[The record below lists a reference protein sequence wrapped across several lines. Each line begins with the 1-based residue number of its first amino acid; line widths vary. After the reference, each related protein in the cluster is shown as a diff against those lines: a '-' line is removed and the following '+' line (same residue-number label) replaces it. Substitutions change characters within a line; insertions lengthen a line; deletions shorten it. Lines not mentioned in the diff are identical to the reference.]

1 MEGWIGQNLYFLPFG
16 TGEICT
22 MHDTLPLVLVLL
34 ATSVL
39 VVAFFRILRLPQML
53 AYLLV
58 GILTGPHF
66 LGWIPD
72 TEETRYLAEFGIVF
86 LMFSI
91 GLEFSL
97 PKLLTMRR
105 IVFGLGLSQV
115 LLMILLTL
123 AIGVALGIDWRIG
136 LAVGGALSMSST
148 AIVSKMMA
156 ERQELHSAHG
166 RKVFGILLF
175 QDLAVVPLLIII
187 PALSHPTQGLPLE
200 LGVALL
206 KAAIVLGILLFLG
219 QRMMRP
225 WFHLVARQKS
235 SELFMLNVLFITLGL
250 AYVTNAAGLSMAL
263 GAFLAGMLISETEYR
278 YQVEDDIKPFRD
290 VLLGLFFITIGML
303 LDLKEVWNE
312 LPWVLLALAALF
324 ATKLALVSGI
334 SYFFDREWGVA
345 LRTGLHL
352 AQAGE
357 FGFVLMS
364 QAKNLHLVSEPTLQ
378 IVLAAMLLSM
388 LAAPFLIERSDQVV
402 RRYSAGEW
410 MNRAL
415 QLHRIA
421 VQTMALD
428 TQIIICGY
436 GRSGQTLARFLEQES
451 IPFIALDHDPQRVR
465 EASAAGENVVYG
477 DASRREVLLAAG
489 LLRVKALVV
498 AYSDAHS
505 ALLIL
510 NHARELRPDLP
521 VIVRTLDDSE
531 IEKLRQA
538 GAAEVVA
545 EIMEGSM
552 MLASHALLLLG
563 VPLNRVLKRIRET
576 REERYSGFRGF
587 FRGVTDQAAE
597 QNDALQLRLRSVMIP
612 SGAAAVG
619 KSLAAIDLARFSVDI
634 TAVRRRNI
642 RGLSPAPETVIET
655 GDVVVLR
662 GTPAGLAAAEIRL
675 LQG

>member
-1 MEGWIGQNLYFLPFG
+1 
-16 TGEICT
+16 
-22 MHDTLPLVLVLL
+22 MHDTLSLIIVLL
-34 ATSVL
+34 ASSVL
-39 VVAFFRILRLPQML
+39 VVAIFRILRLPQML

-58 GILTGPHF
+58 GILAGPHA
-66 LGWIPD
+66 LGLIPD

-97 PKLLTMRR
+97 PKLLTMRST
-105 IVFGLGLSQV
+105 VFGLGSAQV
-115 LLMILLTL
+115 ILAILITL
-123 AIGVALGIDWRIG
+123 AFCLFLGMDWRIG
-136 LAVGGALSMSST
+136 LALGGALSMSST
-148 AIVSKMMA
+148 AIVSKLMA

-187 PALSHPTQGLPLE
+187 PALSHPSGSLTLE
-200 LGVALL
+200 LGKALL
-206 KAAIVLGILLFLG
+206 KAALVLGILLFVG
-219 QRMMRP
+219 QKLMRP

-235 SELFMLNVLFITLGL
+235 SELFMLNMLLITLGL
-250 AYVTNAAGLSMAL
+250 SFLTNTAGLSLAL

-303 LDLKEVWNE
+303 LDLRLVWAE
-312 LPWVLLALAALF
+312 LPWILLVLAALF
-324 ATKLALVSGI
+324 SIKLALVSGL
-334 SYFFDREWGVA
+334 SYLFDRDWGVA

-357 FGFVLMS
+357 FGFVLLA
-364 QAKNLHLVSEPTLQ
+364 QASGLQLVDQSVLQ
-378 IVLAAMLLSM
+378 IVLAAMLISM
-388 LAAPFLIERSDQVV
+388 LAAPFLIDRSDQVV

-410 MNRAL
+410 MHRAL
-415 QLHRIA
+415 QLHTIA
-421 VQTMALD
+421 VQTMAIH

-465 EASAAGENVVYG
+465 EASAAGENVVFG

-489 LLRVKALVV
+489 LLTVKALVV
-498 AYSDAHS
+498 AYSDARS

-510 NHARELRPDLP
+510 SHVRELRPDLP
-521 VIVRTLDDSE
+521 VVVRTVDDSE
-531 IEKLRQA
+531 MDTLREA

-563 VPLNRVLKRIRET
+563 VPLNRVLKRIRDT
-576 REERYSGFRGF
+576 REERYSGFRGY
-587 FRGVTDQAAE
+587 FRGITDQE
-597 QNDALQLRLRSVMIP
+597 QSEALQLRLRSIMIP
-612 SGAAAVG
+612 EGAAAIG
-619 KSLAAIDLARFSVDI
+619 KSLAEMDLGRFSVDI

-642 RGLSPAPETVIET
+642 RGLSPSPETVLQE

-662 GTPAGLAAAEIRL
+662 GNPTGLAAAEIRL

>member
-1 MEGWIGQNLYFLPFG
+1 
-16 TGEICT
+16 
-22 MHDTLPLVLVLL
+22 MHNTLPLVLTLL
-34 ATSVL
+34 ASSVL
-39 VVAFFRILRLPQML
+39 VVALFRMWQLPQML

-58 GILTGPHF
+58 GILTGPHA
-66 LGWIPD
+66 LGLIPD
-72 TEETRYLAEFGIVF
+72 TMGTRQLAEFGIVF

-105 IVFGLGLSQV
+105 IVFGLGLAQV
-115 LLMILLTL
+115 LLAILITL
-123 AIGVALGIDWRIG
+123 VASLLLGLDWRIG
-136 LAVGGALSMSST
+136 LALGGALSMSST
-148 AIVSKMMA
+148 AIVSKLMA
-156 ERQELHSAHG
+156 ERNELHSSHG

-187 PALSHPTQGLPLE
+187 PALSHPARGLPIE
-200 LGVALL
+200 LGLALL
-206 KAAIVLGILLFLG
+206 KAALVLAVLLLLG

-225 WFHLVARQKS
+225 WFHLVAKQKS
-235 SELFMLNVLFITLGL
+235 SELFMLNVLLITLGL
-250 AYVTNAAGLSMAL
+250 SYVTNAAGLSLAL

-303 LDLKEVWNE
+303 LNLKLVWNE
-312 LPWVLLALAALF
+312 LPWILLVLVALMAV
-324 ATKLALVSGI
+324 KLALVSGL
-334 SYFFDREWGVA
+334 SYLFDRDWGVA
-345 LRTGLHL
+345 LRTGIHL

-357 FGFVLMS
+357 FGFVLIA
-364 QAKNLHLVSEPTLQ
+364 QASGLKLVNESTLQ
-378 IVLAAMLLSM
+378 IFLAAMLISM
-388 LAAPFLIERSDQVV
+388 LIAPFLIERSNQVA
-402 RRYSAGEW
+402 RRYSGGEW

-421 VQTMALD
+421 VQTMATD
-428 TQIIICGY
+428 AQIIICGY

-451 IPFIALDHDPQRVR
+451 IPFIALDHDPQRIR

-489 LLRVKALVV
+489 LLRVKALVI
-498 AYSDAHS
+498 AYADVRS
-505 ALLIL
+505 ALAIL
-510 NHARELRPDLP
+510 DHARELRPDLP
-521 VIVRTLDDSE
+521 VVVRTLDDSE
-531 IEKLRQA
+531 MDQLRRA

-576 REERYSGFRGF
+576 REERYSGFRGY
-587 FRGVTDQAAE
+587 FRGTTDQSSE

-612 SGAAAVG
+612 EGAACIG
-619 KSLAAIDLARFSVDI
+619 KSLAEIDLPRFSVDV

-642 RGLSPAPETVIET
+642 RGLSPSPETVLEV

-662 GTPAGLAAAEIRL
+662 GAPAGLAAAEIRL

>member
-1 MEGWIGQNLYFLPFG
+1 
-16 TGEICT
+16 
-22 MHDTLPLVLVLL
+22 MHDTLQLVLVLL
-34 ATSVL
+34 ASSVL
-39 VVAFFRILRLPQML
+39 VVALFRILRLPQML

-58 GILTGPHF
+58 GILAGPHF

-72 TEETRYLAEFGIVF
+72 TEETRYLAEFGVVF

-97 PKLLTMRR
+97 PKLLTMRG

-115 LLMILLTL
+115 MLAILLTL
-123 AIGVALGIDWRIG
+123 VIGMLLGVDWRIG

-148 AIVSKMMA
+148 AIVSKMMS

-166 RKVFGILLF
+166 RKIFGILLF

-187 PALSHPTQGLPLE
+187 PALSHHSANLPME
-200 LGVALL
+200 LGAALI
-206 KAAIVLGILLFLG
+206 KAAIVLAILLFLG

-235 SELFMLNVLFITLGL
+235 SELFMLNVLLITLGL
-250 AYVTNAAGLSMAL
+250 AYVTDAAGLSMAL

-303 LDLKEVWNE
+303 LDLNQVWHE
-312 LPWVLLALAALF
+312 LPWVLLALAAFFTL
-324 ATKLALVSGI
+324 KLALVSGI
-334 SYFFDREWGVA
+334 SYLFDRDWGTA

-364 QAKNLHLVSEPTLQ
+364 QAKNLHLVSEPALQ
-378 IVLAAMLLSM
+378 IVLAAMLISM
-388 LAAPFLIERSDQVV
+388 LAAPFLIERSDHVV

-415 QLHRIA
+415 QVHRIA
-421 VQTMALD
+421 VQTMATD
-428 TQIIICGY
+428 VQIIICGY

-465 EASAAGENVVYG
+465 EAASAGENVVFG
-477 DASRREVLLAAG
+477 DASHREVLIAAG

-498 AYSDAHS
+498 AYSDVHS
-505 ALLIL
+505 ALVIL

-531 IEKLRQA
+531 MDKLRQA

-552 MLASHALLLLG
+552 MLASHALLQLG

-576 REERYSGFRGF
+576 REARYSGFRGY
-587 FRGVTDQAAE
+587 FRGVTDQPDE
-597 QNDALQLRLRSVMIP
+597 QSDAQQLRLRSIMIP
-612 SGAAAVG
+612 QGAACVG
-619 KSLAAIDLARFSVDI
+619 KSLAKLDLARFSVDI

-642 RGLSPAPETVIET
+642 RGLAPSPDTVLET

-662 GTPAGLAAAEIRL
+662 GTPLNLAAAEIRL

>member
-1 MEGWIGQNLYFLPFG
+1 
-16 TGEICT
+16 
-22 MHDTLPLVLVLL
+22 MHDTLLLVLVLL
-34 ATSVL
+34 ASAVL
-39 VVAFFRILRLPQML
+39 GVALFRILRLPQMP

-58 GILTGPHF
+58 GILTGPHA

-72 TEETRYLAEFGIVF
+72 TEETRYLAEFGVVF

-105 IVFGLGLSQV
+105 IVFGLGFSQV
-115 LLMILLTL
+115 MLATLLTL
-123 AIGVALGIDWRIG
+123 VIGLLFGIDWRIG
-136 LAVGGALSMSST
+136 LAVGGALAMSST

-166 RKVFGILLF
+166 RKIFGILLF

-187 PALSHPTQGLPLE
+187 PSLSHHTNNIPLE

-206 KAAIVLGILLFLG
+206 KAAMVLAVLLFLG

-225 WFHLVARQKS
+225 WFHLVAQQKS

-250 AYVTNAAGLSMAL
+250 AYVTNATGLSMAL

-303 LDLKEVWNE
+303 LDLREVWNE

-324 ATKLALVSGI
+324 AIKLALVSGI
-334 SYFFDREWGVA
+334 SYLFDRDWGVA

-364 QAKNLHLVSEPTLQ
+364 QARHLHLISEPALQ
-378 IVLAAMLLSM
+378 IFLAAMLISM
-388 LAAPFLIERSDQVV
+388 LAAPFLIERSDEVV

-410 MNRAL
+410 MSRAL
-415 QLHRIA
+415 QLHNIA
-421 VQTMALD
+421 VQTMSLD

-451 IPFIALDHDPQRVR
+451 IPYIALDHDPQRVR

-477 DASRREVLLAAG
+477 DASRKEVLLAAG
-489 LLRVKALVV
+489 ILRVKALVV
-498 AYSDAHS
+498 AYSDVRS
-505 ALLIL
+505 ALIIL
-510 NHARELRPDLP
+510 HHARELRPDLP

-531 IEKLRQA
+531 MEKLRQA

-552 MLASHALLLLG
+552 MLASHALLQLG

-576 REERYSGFRGF
+576 REERYSGFRGY
-587 FRGVTDQAAE
+587 FRGITDAE
-597 QNDALQLRLRSVMIP
+597 QSEALQLRLRSVMIP
-612 SGAAAVG
+612 QGAAAVG
-619 KSLAAIDLARFSVDI
+619 QSLAELDLAHFSVDI

-642 RGLSPAPETVIET
+642 RGLAPSPETVLQS

-662 GTPAGLAAAEIRL
+662 GTPSGLAAAEIRL

>member
-1 MEGWIGQNLYFLPFG
+1 
-16 TGEICT
+16 
-22 MHDTLPLVLVLL
+22 MHDILPLVIVLL
-34 ATSVL
+34 ASSVL
-39 VVAFFRILRLPQML
+39 VVALFRIAHLPQML

-58 GILTGPHF
+58 GILAGPHA
-66 LGWIPD
+66 LGLIPD
-72 TEETRYLAEFGIVF
+72 TAETRYLAEFGIVF

-105 IVFGLGLSQV
+105 IVFGLGFTQV
-115 LLMILLTL
+115 ML
-123 AIGVALGIDWRIG
+123 AIVATLLAALALGIDWRIG
-136 LAVGGALSMSST
+136 LALGGALSMSST
-148 AIVSKMMA
+148 AIVSKLMS

-166 RKVFGILLF
+166 RKIFGILLF
-175 QDLAVVPLLIII
+175 QDLAVVPLLLII
-187 PALSHPTQGLPLE
+187 PALSHPAQNLPME
-200 LGVALL
+200 LGIALL
-206 KAAIVLGILLFLG
+206 KGALVLAVLLFLG
-219 QRMMRP
+219 QKMMRP

-250 AYVTNAAGLSMAL
+250 AYVTNAAGLSLAL

-278 YQVEDDIKPFRD
+278 YQVENDIKPFRD

-303 LDLKEVWNE
+303 LNLKMVWSE
-312 LPWVLLALAALF
+312 LPWVLLVLAALF
-324 ATKLALVSGI
+324 ILKLALVSGL
-334 SYFFDREWGVA
+334 SYFFDRDWSVA

-357 FGFVLMS
+357 FGFVLLA
-364 QAKNLHLVSEPTLQ
+364 QASNLHLVNESTLQ
-378 IVLAAMLLSM
+378 IVLAAMLISM
-388 LAAPFLIERSDQVV
+388 LAAPFLIDRSDQVV

-410 MNRAL
+410 MHRAL
-415 QLHRIA
+415 QLHTIA
-421 VQTMALD
+421 VQTMATD
-428 TQIIICGY
+428 AQIIICGY

-465 EASAAGENVVYG
+465 EAAAAGENVVYG

-505 ALLIL
+505 ALVIL

-531 IEKLRQA
+531 MDQLRQA

-563 VPLNRVLKRIRET
+563 VPLNRVLKRIRDT
-576 REERYSGFRGF
+576 REERYSGFRGY
-587 FRGVTDQAAE
+587 FRGTTDQASE
-597 QNDALQLRLRSVMIP
+597 QSEALQLRLRSVMIP
-612 SGAAAVG
+612 EGAACVG
-619 KSLAAIDLARFSVDI
+619 KSLAEIDLGRFSVDI

-642 RGLSPAPETVIET
+642 RGLAPSPETVLEA

-662 GTPAGLAAAEIRL
+662 GTPAGLAAAEIGL

>member
-1 MEGWIGQNLYFLPFG
+1 
-16 TGEICT
+16 
-22 MHDTLPLVLVLL
+22 
-34 ATSVL
+34 
-39 VVAFFRILRLPQML
+39 
-53 AYLLV
+53 
-58 GILTGPHF
+58 
-66 LGWIPD
+66 
-72 TEETRYLAEFGIVF
+72 
-86 LMFSI
+86 
-91 GLEFSL
+91 
-97 PKLLTMRR
+97 
-105 IVFGLGLSQV
+105 
-115 LLMILLTL
+115 TL
-123 AIGVALGIDWRIG
+123 AICMLLDMDWRIG
-136 LAVGGALSMSST
+136 LALGGALSMSST
-148 AIVSKMMA
+148 AIVSKLMS

-187 PALSHPTQGLPLE
+187 PSLSHSGRNLPLE
-200 LGVALL
+200 LGAALL
-206 KAAIVLGILLFLG
+206 KGTAVLGILLLLG
-219 QRMMRP
+219 QKLMRP
-225 WFHLVARQKS
+225 WFHLVAKQKS
-235 SELFMLNVLFITLGL
+235 SELFMLNVLLITLGL
-250 AYVTNAAGLSMAL
+250 SFLTNAAGLSLAL

-303 LDLKEVWNE
+303 LDLGLVWE
-312 LPWVLLALAALF
+312 KLPWILLVLAALF
-324 ATKLALVSGI
+324 SIKLALVSGL
-334 SYFFDREWGVA
+334 SYLFDRDWGVA

-357 FGFVLMS
+357 FGFVLIS
-364 QAKNLHLVSEPTLQ
+364 QAANLHLVSESTLQ
-378 IVLAAMLLSM
+378 IVLAAMLISM
-388 LAAPFLIERSDQVV
+388 LAAPFLIDSSDQVV

-415 QLHRIA
+415 QLHTIA
-421 VQTMALD
+421 VQTMALE

-465 EASAAGENVVYG
+465 EASSAGENVVYG

-498 AYSDAHS
+498 AYSDARS

-510 NHARELRPDLP
+510 NHVRELRPDLP
-521 VIVRTLDDSE
+521 VVVRTVDDSE
-531 IEKLRQA
+531 MDQLREA

-576 REERYSGFRGF
+576 REERYSGFRGY
-587 FRGVTDQAAE
+587 FRGITDQE
-597 QNDALQLRLRSVMIP
+597 QSEALQLRLRSIMIP
-612 SGAAAVG
+612 EGAAAIG
-619 KSLAAIDLARFSVDI
+619 KSLAEIDLGRFSVDI

-642 RGLSPAPETVIET
+642 RGLSPSPETVIQE

-662 GTPAGLAAAEIRL
+662 GNPTGLAAAEIRL

>member
-1 MEGWIGQNLYFLPFG
+1 
-16 TGEICT
+16 
-22 MHDTLPLVLVLL
+22 MHDTLSLVLVLL
-34 ATSVL
+34 ASSVL
-39 VVAFFRILRLPQML
+39 VVALFRIMRLPQML

-58 GILTGPHF
+58 GILAGPHA
-66 LGWIPD
+66 LGLIPD
-72 TEETRYLAEFGIVF
+72 TVETRYLAEFGIVF

-97 PKLLTMRR
+97 PKLSTMRR
-105 IVFGLGLSQV
+105 IVFGLGATQV
-115 LLMILLTL
+115 WLGILITLLICLL
-123 AIGVALGIDWRIG
+123 LGIDWRIG
-136 LAVGGALSMSST
+136 VALGGALSMSST
-148 AIVSKMMA
+148 AIVSKLMS

-175 QDLAVVPLLIII
+175 QDLAVVPLLIVV
-187 PALSHPTQGLPLE
+187 PALSHPAGHLTLE
-200 LGVALL
+200 LGIALL
-206 KAAIVLGILLFLG
+206 KGAIVLALLLFLG

-235 SELFMLNVLFITLGL
+235 SELFMLNVLLITLGL
-250 AYVTNAAGLSMAL
+250 SFLTNAAGLSLAL

-278 YQVEDDIKPFRD
+278 YQVDDDIQPFRD
-290 VLLGLFFITIGML
+290 MLLGLFFITIGML
-303 LDLKEVWNE
+303 LDLKEVWHH
-312 LPWVLLALAALF
+312 LAWILLVLAAILVLKF
-324 ATKLALVSGI
+324 ALVTGL
-334 SYFFDREWGVA
+334 SYLFDRDWGVA
-345 LRTGLHL
+345 MRTGLHL

-357 FGFVLMS
+357 FGFVLLS
-364 QAKNLHLVSEPTLQ
+364 QASHLHLVNESILQ
-378 IVLAAMLLSM
+378 IVLAAMLISM
-388 LAAPFLIERSDQVV
+388 LTAPFLIDRSDEVA

-415 QLHRIA
+415 QVHKIA
-421 VQTMALD
+421 VQTMALE

-436 GRSGQTLARFLEQES
+436 GRSGQTLARFLERES

-465 EASAAGENVVYG
+465 EAAAAGENVVYG

-498 AYSDAHS
+498 AYSDARS
-505 ALLIL
+505 SLVIL
-510 NHARELRPDLP
+510 NHVRELRPDLP
-521 VIVRTLDDSE
+521 VVVRTVDDSE
-531 IEKLRQA
+531 IDKLREA

-576 REERYSGFRGF
+576 REERYSGFRGY
-587 FRGVTDQAAE
+587 FRGITDHE
-597 QNDALQLRLRSVMIP
+597 QSEALQLRLRSIMIP
-612 SGAAAVG
+612 QGASAIG
-619 KSLAAIDLARFSVDI
+619 KSLQELDLGRFSVDV

-642 RGLSPAPETVIET
+642 RGLSPSLDTVIQE

-662 GTPAGLAAAEIRL
+662 GNPAGLAAAEIRL

>member
-1 MEGWIGQNLYFLPFG
+1 
-16 TGEICT
+16 
-22 MHDTLPLVLVLL
+22 MHDTLPLIIVLL
-34 ATSVL
+34 ASSVL
-39 VVAFFRILRLPQML
+39 VVALFRIAHLPQML

-58 GILTGPHF
+58 GILAGPHA
-66 LGWIPD
+66 LGLIPD
-72 TEETRYLAEFGIVF
+72 TAETRYLAEFGIVF

-97 PKLLTMRR
+97 PKLSTMRR
-105 IVFGLGLSQV
+105 IVFGLGFGQV
-115 LLMILLTL
+115 VL
-123 AIGVALGIDWRIG
+123 AIVATLLVALTLGIDWRVG
-136 LAVGGALSMSST
+136 LALGGALSMSST
-148 AIVSKMMA
+148 AIVSKLMA

-166 RKVFGILLF
+166 RKIFGILLF
-175 QDLAVVPLLIII
+175 QDLAVVPLLLII
-187 PALSHPTQGLPLE
+187 PALSHPAQNLPLE
-200 LGVALL
+200 LGMALL
-206 KAAIVLGILLFLG
+206 KGALVLAALLFLG

-250 AYVTNAAGLSMAL
+250 AYVTNAAGLSLAL

-278 YQVEDDIKPFRD
+278 YQVENDIKPFRD

-303 LDLKEVWNE
+303 LNLKVVWSE
-312 LPWVLLALAALF
+312 LPWVLLMLAALF
-324 ATKLALVSGI
+324 ILKLALVSGL
-334 SYFFDREWGVA
+334 SYFFDRDWSVA

-357 FGFVLMS
+357 FGFVLLA
-364 QAKNLHLVSEPTLQ
+364 QAGNLHLVNESTLQ
-378 IVLAAMLLSM
+378 IVLAAMLISM
-388 LAAPFLIERSDQVV
+388 LAAPFLIDRSDQVV

-410 MNRAL
+410 MHRAL
-415 QLHRIA
+415 QLHTIA

-465 EASAAGENVVYG
+465 EAAAAGENVVYG

-505 ALLIL
+505 ALVIL

-531 IEKLRQA
+531 MDQLKRA

-563 VPLNRVLKRIRET
+563 VPLNRVLKRIRDT
-576 REERYSGFRGF
+576 REERYSGFRGY
-587 FRGVTDQAAE
+587 FRGTTDQASE
-597 QNDALQLRLRSVMIP
+597 QSEALQLRLRSIMIP
-612 SGAAAVG
+612 EGAACVG
-619 KSLAAIDLARFSVDI
+619 KSLAEIDLGRFSVDI

-642 RGLSPAPETVIET
+642 RGLAPSPETILEA

-662 GTPAGLAAAEIRL
+662 GTPAGLAASEIRL

>member
-1 MEGWIGQNLYFLPFG
+1 
-16 TGEICT
+16 
-22 MHDTLPLVLVLL
+22 MHDTLSLIIVLL
-34 ATSVL
+34 ASSVL
-39 VVAFFRILRLPQML
+39 VVAIFRILRLPQML

-58 GILTGPHF
+58 GILAGPHA
-66 LGWIPD
+66 LGLIPD

-97 PKLLTMRR
+97 PKLLTMRST
-105 IVFGLGLSQV
+105 VFGLGSAQV
-115 LLMILLTL
+115 ILAILITL
-123 AIGVALGIDWRIG
+123 AFCLFLGMDWRIG
-136 LAVGGALSMSST
+136 LALGGALSMSST
-148 AIVSKMMA
+148 AIVSKLMA

-187 PALSHPTQGLPLE
+187 PALSHPSGSLTLE
-200 LGVALL
+200 LGKALL
-206 KAAIVLGILLFLG
+206 KAALVLGILLFVG
-219 QRMMRP
+219 QKLMRP

-235 SELFMLNVLFITLGL
+235 SELFMLNMLLITLGL
-250 AYVTNAAGLSMAL
+250 SFLTNTAGLSLAL

-303 LDLKEVWNE
+303 LDLRLVWAE
-312 LPWVLLALAALF
+312 LPWILLVLAALF
-324 ATKLALVSGI
+324 SIKLALVSGL
-334 SYFFDREWGVA
+334 SYLFDRDWGVA

-357 FGFVLMS
+357 FGFVLLA
-364 QAKNLHLVSEPTLQ
+364 QASGLQLVDQSVLQ
-378 IVLAAMLLSM
+378 IVLAAMLISM
-388 LAAPFLIERSDQVV
+388 LAAPFLIDRSDQVV

-410 MNRAL
+410 MHRAL
-415 QLHRIA
+415 QLHTIA
-421 VQTMALD
+421 VQTMAIH

-465 EASAAGENVVYG
+465 EASAAGENVVFG

-489 LLRVKALVV
+489 LLTVKALVV
-498 AYSDAHS
+498 AYSDARS

-510 NHARELRPDLP
+510 SHVRELRPDLP
-521 VIVRTLDDSE
+521 VVVRTVDDSE
-531 IEKLRQA
+531 MDTLREA

-576 REERYSGFRGF
+576 REERYSGFRGY
-587 FRGVTDQAAE
+587 FRGITDHE
-597 QNDALQLRLRSVMIP
+597 QSEALQLRLRSIMIP
-612 SGAAAVG
+612 QGASAIG
-619 KSLAAIDLARFSVDI
+619 KSLQELDLGRFSVDV

-642 RGLSPAPETVIET
+642 RGLSPSLDTVIQE

-662 GTPAGLAAAEIRL
+662 GNPAGLAAAEIRL

>member
-1 MEGWIGQNLYFLPFG
+1 
-16 TGEICT
+16 
-22 MHDTLPLVLVLL
+22 MHDTLPLIIVLL
-34 ATSVL
+34 ASSVL
-39 VVAFFRILRLPQML
+39 VVALFRIAHLPQML

-58 GILTGPHF
+58 GILAGPHA
-66 LGWIPD
+66 LGLIPD
-72 TEETRYLAEFGIVF
+72 TAETRYLAEFGIVF

-97 PKLLTMRR
+97 PKLSTMRR
-105 IVFGLGLSQV
+105 IVFGLGFGQV
-115 LLMILLTL
+115 VL
-123 AIGVALGIDWRIG
+123 AIVATLLVALTLGIDWRVG
-136 LAVGGALSMSST
+136 LALGGALSMSST
-148 AIVSKMMA
+148 AIVSKLMA

-166 RKVFGILLF
+166 RKIFGILLF
-175 QDLAVVPLLIII
+175 QDLAVVPLLLII
-187 PALSHPTQGLPLE
+187 PALSHPAQNLPLE
-200 LGVALL
+200 LGMALL
-206 KAAIVLGILLFLG
+206 KGALVLAALLFLG

-250 AYVTNAAGLSMAL
+250 AYVTNAAGLSLAL

-278 YQVEDDIKPFRD
+278 YQVENDIKPFRD

-303 LDLKEVWNE
+303 LNLKVVWSE
-312 LPWVLLALAALF
+312 LPWVLLMLAALF
-324 ATKLALVSGI
+324 ILKLALVSGL
-334 SYFFDREWGVA
+334 SYFFDRDWSVA

-357 FGFVLMS
+357 FGFVLLA
-364 QAKNLHLVSEPTLQ
+364 QAGNLHLVNESTLQ
-378 IVLAAMLLSM
+378 IVLAAMLISM
-388 LAAPFLIERSDQVV
+388 LAAPFLIDRSDQVV

-410 MNRAL
+410 MHRAL
-415 QLHRIA
+415 QLHTIA

-465 EASAAGENVVYG
+465 EAAAAGENVVYG

-505 ALLIL
+505 ALVIL

-531 IEKLRQA
+531 MDQLKRA

-563 VPLNRVLKRIRET
+563 VPLNRVLKRIRDT
-576 REERYSGFRGF
+576 REERYSGFRGY
-587 FRGVTDQAAE
+587 FRGTTDQASE
-597 QNDALQLRLRSVMIP
+597 QSEALQLRLRSIMIP
-612 SGAAAVG
+612 EGAACVG
-619 KSLAAIDLARFSVDI
+619 KSLAEIDLGRFSVDI

-642 RGLSPAPETVIET
+642 RGLAPSPETVLEA

-662 GTPAGLAAAEIRL
+662 GTPAGLAASEIRL

>member
-1 MEGWIGQNLYFLPFG
+1 
-16 TGEICT
+16 

-34 ATSVL
+34 ASSVL
-39 VVAFFRILRLPQML
+39 VVAFFRILALPQML

-72 TEETRYLAEFGIVF
+72 TGETRYLAEFGVVF

-115 LLMILLTL
+115 ALGILLTL
-123 AIGVALGIDWRIG
+123 VVAIASGADWRIG

-156 ERQELHSAHG
+156 ERQEIHSAHG
-166 RKVFGILLF
+166 RKIFGILLF
-175 QDLAVVPLLIII
+175 QDLAVVPLLIIT
-187 PALSHPTQGLPLE
+187 PALSHHTASLPLE
-200 LGVALL
+200 LGEALL
-206 KAAIVLGILLFLG
+206 KAALVLGMLLFFG
-219 QRMMRP
+219 QRLMRP
-225 WFHLVARQKS
+225 WFHVVARQKS
-235 SELFMLNVLFITLGL
+235 SELFMLNVLLITLGL

-290 VLLGLFFITIGML
+290 VLLGLFFITIGMML
-303 LDLKEVWNE
+303 NLSVVWNE
-312 LPWVLLALAALF
+312 LPMVLLALAALI
-324 ATKLALVSGI
+324 AVKLALVSGI
-334 SYFFDREWGVA
+334 SYLFDRDWGVS

-364 QAKNLHLVSEPTLQ
+364 QAKQLQLVSEPTLQ
-378 IVLAAMLLSM
+378 VVLAAMLISM
-388 LAAPFLIERSDQVV
+388 LVAPFLIERSDQVV

-415 QLHRIA
+415 QVHRIA
-421 VQTMALD
+421 VHTMASD
-428 TQIIICGY
+428 VQIIICGY
-436 GRSGQTLARFLEQES
+436 GRSGQTLARFLERES
-451 IPFIALDHDPQRVR
+451 LPFIALDHDPLRVR

-477 DASRREVLLAAG
+477 DASRREVLIAAG

-498 AYSDAHS
+498 AYSDVHS
-505 ALLIL
+505 ALVIL

-531 IEKLRQA
+531 IDRLRQA

-552 MLASHALLLLG
+552 MLASHALLQLG

-576 REERYSGFRGF
+576 REERYSGFRGYF
-587 FRGVTDQAAE
+587 MGVTDQIDDE
-597 QNDALQLRLRSVMIP
+597 QDAMQLRLRSVMIP
-612 SGAAAVG
+612 EGAFAVG
-619 KSLAAIDLARFSVDI
+619 KTLAEIDLGQYSVDI

-642 RGLSPAPETVIET
+642 RGLAPSPETLIQL

-662 GTPAGLAAAEIRL
+662 GRPADLAASEIRL
-675 LQG
+675 MQG

>member
-1 MEGWIGQNLYFLPFG
+1 
-16 TGEICT
+16 

-34 ATSVL
+34 ASAVL
-39 VVAFFRILRLPQML
+39 VVALFRILRLPQML

-58 GILTGPHF
+58 GILTGPHA
-66 LGWIPD
+66 LGLVPD

-97 PKLLTMRR
+97 PKLLTMHR

-115 LLMILLTL
+115 ALAILVTL
-123 AIGVALGIDWRIG
+123 AIGLALGIDWRIG
-136 LAVGGALSMSST
+136 LALGGALSMSST
-148 AIVSKMMA
+148 AIVSKLMS

-175 QDLAVVPLLIII
+175 QDLAVVPLLILI
-187 PALSHPTQGLPLE
+187 PALSHPTRNLPLE
-200 LGVALL
+200 MGVALL
-206 KAAIVLGILLFLG
+206 KAALVLAILLFLG

-250 AYVTNAAGLSMAL
+250 SYITNAAGLSLAL

-290 VLLGLFFITIGML
+290 VLLGLFFVTIGML
-303 LDLKEVWNE
+303 LDLRQVWNE

-324 ATKLALVSGI
+324 SIKLALVSGL
-334 SYFFDREWGVA
+334 SHLFDRDWGVA

-357 FGFVLMS
+357 FGFVLLA
-364 QAKNLHLVSEPTLQ
+364 QADNLHLVNESILQ
-378 IVLAAMLLSM
+378 VVLAAMLISM
-388 LAAPFLIERSDQVV
+388 LAAPFLINQSDQVV

-436 GRSGQTLARFLEQES
+436 GRSGQTLARFLDQES
-451 IPFIALDHDPQRVR
+451 IPYIALDHDPQRVR
-465 EASAAGENVVYG
+465 EAAAAGENVVFG

-498 AYSDAHS
+498 AYSDVHS
-505 ALLIL
+505 ALVIL

-521 VIVRTLDDSE
+521 VVVRTLDDSE
-531 IEKLRQA
+531 MEKLKQA

-576 REERYSGFRGF
+576 REKRYSGFRGY
-587 FRGVTDQAAE
+587 FRGITDQE
-597 QNDALQLRLRSVMIP
+597 QDDALQLRLMSVMIP
-612 SGAAAVG
+612 HGS
-619 KSLAAIDLARFSVDI
+619 AAIGKTLAEIDLGQYSVDI

-642 RGLSPAPETVIET
+642 RGLSPSPETVIQE

-662 GTPAGLAAAEIRL
+662 GNPAGLASAEIRL